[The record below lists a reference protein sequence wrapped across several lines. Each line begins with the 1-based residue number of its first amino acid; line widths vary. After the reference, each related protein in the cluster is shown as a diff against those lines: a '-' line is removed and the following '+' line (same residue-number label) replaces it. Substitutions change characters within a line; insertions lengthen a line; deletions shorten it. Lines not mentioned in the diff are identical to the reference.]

1 MLNPNRKLISWKQKS
16 PVAPF
21 ARDMWANN
29 FIVLIKAGK
38 QNKRKINMPLYAA
51 SVRSGLEQSQKKKNK
66 KLKEEGGEKLS
77 LAKQPQ

>member
-51 SVRSGLEQSQKKKNK
+51 SVRSGLEQSQKKKTKN
-66 KLKEEGGEKLS
+66 
-77 LAKQPQ
+77 